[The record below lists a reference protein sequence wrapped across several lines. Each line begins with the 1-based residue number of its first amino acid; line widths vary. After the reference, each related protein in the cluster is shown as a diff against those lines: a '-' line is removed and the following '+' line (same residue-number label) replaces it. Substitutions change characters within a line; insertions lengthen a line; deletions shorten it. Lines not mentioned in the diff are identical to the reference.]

1 MKKQLIDRLVDSES
15 KAEILNL
22 LHRDPTV
29 KDTMEGL
36 AKRIGREVED
46 IRKDVAE
53 FVELGLLEETRL
65 YSFNLKKNQE
75 IQEII
80 TSQLSAE
87 SIVEEIRPGEM
98 GERGHTGV
106 KLIDDVLLDGYPAP
120 AAVLILG
127 DPGSGKTTLC
137 QQFLS
142 EGLRLD
148 AHGVYMNLDDFPDN
162 IRQSMSTLGV
172 NAVERRGN
180 LVFIDC
186 YSTQIGLESKEKYS
200 EDPTNLPNLNIAT
213 SKALSETGTTL
224 FIIDSMSTLIQ
235 KCGVRPSIEFL
246 RTLVAKTRSFKAS
259 CLISLNR
266 KAFHPA
272 ILASVQDMVDGVIEL
287 KIEDEPDGLH
297 RYFRVSKMKGTRH
310 ETVWAPYTI
319 QPQIGLV
326 QREK

>member
-1 MKKQLIDRLVDSES
+1 M
-15 KAEILNL
+15 NL

-106 KLIDDVLLDGYPAP
+106 KLIDDLLLDGYPTP

-127 DPGSGKTTLC
+127 DPGSGRTTLC

-142 EGLRLD
+142 ETLRLD
-148 AHGVYMNLDDFPDN
+148 ARGVYMNLDDYPDS

-172 NAVERRGN
+172 NITTVERRGN

-186 YSTQIGLESKEKYS
+186 YSTLTGLKSKEKYS
-200 EDPTNLPNLNIAT
+200 EDPTNLSNLSIAT
-213 SKALSETGTTL
+213 SKALSETGATL
-224 FIIDSMSTLIQ
+224 FIVDSLSTLIQ
-235 KCGVRPSIEFL
+235 KCGVESSTEFL
-246 RTLVAKTRSFKAS
+246 RTLVAKTRSSKAS
-259 CLISLNR
+259 SLISLNR

-272 ILASVQDMVDGVIEL
+272 ILASVQDMVDGAIEL
-287 KIEDEPDGLH
+287 KIEDEPNGLRH
-297 RYFRVSKMKGTRH
+297 YLRVSKMKGTRH
-310 ETVWAPYTI
+310 ETVWVPYAI
-319 QPQIGLV
+319 EPQIGLV